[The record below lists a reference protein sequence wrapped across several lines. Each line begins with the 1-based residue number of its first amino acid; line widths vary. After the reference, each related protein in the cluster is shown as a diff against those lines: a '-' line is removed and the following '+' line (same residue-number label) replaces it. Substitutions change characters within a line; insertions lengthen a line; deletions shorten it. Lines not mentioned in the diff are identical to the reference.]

1 MRENK
6 NSFFFLK
13 AHLISPSKSMV
24 MKYIWTVHRGCNF
37 PVWALYTFAL
47 LLIMMSFY
55 VAIFLDVFEND
66 DLAQQKKIPF
76 HMDVL

>member
-1 MRENK
+1 
-6 NSFFFLK
+6 
-13 AHLISPSKSMV
+13 
-24 MKYIWTVHRGCNF
+24 
-37 PVWALYTFAL
+37 
-47 LLIMMSFY
+47 MMSFY